1 MSQLPSKERN
11 AELRERARGLQH
23 KSDYGWRELVECLD
37 AIEELSIAVD
47 FADAA
52 TELVRK
58 ERDELLK
65 DKAILDAMDAHKLR
79 VVKFTDGWNAWL
91 VASPLKVAIK
101 LTFRDAANAAM
112 TGGGK

>member
-37 AIEELSIAVD
+37 TIEELSIAVD

-65 DKAILDAMDAHKLR
+65 DKSRIDWFDANNGILAILTEKNQSC
-79 VVKFTDGWNAWL
+79 GWRTQHYL
-91 VASPLKVAIK
+91 EGE
-101 LTFRDAANAAM
+101 TFRAAIDAAM
-112 TGGGK
+112 TGGEK

>member
-23 KSDYGWRELVECLD
+23 KTDYGWRELAECLD

-65 DKAILDAMDAHKLR
+65 DKARIEWLEAERKRRVPGTDIPRWSVDGEDEFTEQSLR
-79 VVKFTDGWNAWL
+79 A
-91 VASPLKVAIK
+91 AI
-101 LTFRDAANAAM
+101 DAAM
-112 TGGGK
+112 TGGEK